1 MSKKDINKKPKI
13 SSGQESPP
21 SAIIRL
27 NRYISNTGLCS
38 RREADKFIQDGNISV
53 NGKIISELGIKIN
66 KTDIVRYNGK
76 VLQKEKKVYV
86 LLNKP
91 KDFITTSNDPF
102 SRKTVMNLVENA
114 CDERIYPVGRLDRN
128 TTGVL
133 LLTNDGDL
141 AKKLSHPSYNI
152 KKIYHV
158 FMDRA
163 PSEEDL
169 EKISKG
175 IKLEDGFI
183 KADNIGYPV
192 PEDKRQIGLELH
204 SGRNRIVR
212 RVFESLGYTVI
223 KLDRVSFA
231 GLTKK
236 NLKRGKWRYLT
247 DKEISW
253 LCMASG
259 GKKK

>member
-1 MSKKDINKKPKI
+1 MNDKKRKPEIKKPKVQAPA
-13 SSGQESPP
+13 G
-21 SAIIRL
+21 IRL
-27 NRYISNTGLCS
+27 NKYISNTGLCS
-38 RREADKFIQDGNISV
+38 RREADKLIQDGNISV
-53 NGKIISELGIKIN
+53 NGKITTELGTKIN
-66 KTDIVRYNGK
+66 TKDIVRYNGK

-102 SRKTVMNLVENA
+102 SRKTVMNLVDTA

-158 FMDRA
+158 FLDRPPA
-163 PSEEDL
+163 EEDL
-169 EKISKG
+169 IKISKG
-175 IKLEDGFI
+175 LKLEDGFI

-212 RVFESLGYTVI
+212 RVFESLGYTVV

-247 DKEISW
+247 NKEISW
-253 LCMASG
+253 LCMTSG